1 MIQFSNKYLSKIV
14 LLVLIIQLLISNN
27 TFSQKVYPI
36 DYHLLPKDSLTQSLP
51 GKILRSFSSRIE
63 AQNYITNLP
72 SLLSLDGYIGASLD
86 SVNYDTAKAT
96 VFLYLGGRYK
106 WSKLELDS
114 IEPLALENIYPKK
127 FRANEHLEFAKGQE
141 IQEKL
146 LKYYENNGYPF
157 ASVSLKDVSIS
168 GSDVSGRMVVEKGV
182 LYHIDSI
189 RIIGN
194 TKIKNRFIQHYLD
207 IFNGEVYNTQKLN
220 SISKRL
226 KELPFMQEANP
237 WDVTL
242 LGSGSILNLY
252 LAPKKS
258 SQIDVLIGFLPS
270 STPDKKSQLTADV
283 HLDLKNALGSG
294 ENILLNW
301 QQLQPQ
307 SPKLN
312 LGFSQP
318 YIFNSKFGIDFMFN
332 LFKQDSAYLQL
343 NGLIGLDY
351 LVAQNK
357 SLKVFYQT
365 DKSYLLSGGVDSNQV
380 ISSKKLPV
388 NIDVRSDNFGLGYH
402 FFNTDYRLNPRR
414 GTQFDITATAGI
426 KKIEKN
432 SEIIKLKGNED
443 PPFDYNSLY
452 DSIQLRTYRFR
463 IYATAAQYFSL
474 GKNSVLKTA
483 ANFGLLQ
490 SPQTFQ
496 NELFRLGGYQLLRG
510 FDEESIYANSY
521 GVATAEYRFLT
532 GTNSYFYGFSDFAL
546 THTKISNDSF
556 SNSFISGGL
565 GLEFETKFGL
575 LNLSY
580 AVGKRNDVK
589 FDIRNAS
596 KIHFGYINYF

>member
-1 MIQFSNKYLSKIV
+1 MMQSSKTYLSKIV
-14 LLVLIIQLLISNN
+14 LPILIIQMLISNN
-27 TFSQKVYPI
+27 VFSQKKYSI
-36 DYHLLPKDSLTQSLP
+36 DYHLLDKDSAVKTLP
-51 GKILRSFSSRIE
+51 GRILHSFDTRE
-63 AQNYITNLP
+63 DAQNYILNLP
-72 SLLSLDGYIGASLD
+72 TLFSLDGYIGASVD
-86 SVNYDTAKAT
+86 SVHYDTARAN
-96 VFLYLGGRYK
+96 VFLYMGTRYK
-106 WSKLELDS
+106 WSKLNFDS
-114 IEPLALENIYPKK
+114 LEPIALENIFPKK
-127 FRANEHLEFAKGQE
+127 SPVSENLDFAKWQD
-141 IQEKL
+141 IREKL
-146 LKYYENNGYPF
+146 LGYYENNGYPF
-157 ASVSLKDVSIS
+157 ASVSLKDVAIS
-168 GSDVSGRMVVEKGV
+168 GSGVSGTMMVKKGV

-189 RIIGN
+189 RIYGK
-194 TKIKNRFIQHYLD
+194 TKIKNRFIQHYLN
-207 IFNGEVYNTQKLN
+207 IFNGEVYNNQKLA
-220 SISKRL
+220 SVSKRL

-237 WDVTL
+237 WDITM
-242 LGSGSILNLY
+242 LGSGAILNLY
-252 LAPKKS
+252 LMPKKS

-283 HLDLKNALGSG
+283 HLNLNNALGSG

-318 YIFNSKFGIDFMFN
+318 YIFNSKFGIDFKFN

-351 LVAQNK
+351 LITQNK

-365 DKSYLLSGGVDSNQV
+365 DKSYLLSGGVDTNQV
-380 ISSKKLPV
+380 VFSKRLPV

-402 FFNTDYRLNPRR
+402 FVNTDYRFNPRK
-414 GTQFDITATAGI
+414 GTEFDITATAGI
-426 KKIEKN
+426 KKIERN
-432 SEIIKLKGNED
+432 NEIINLKGTD
-443 PPFDYNSLY
+443 APPFDYNSLY
-452 DSIQLRTYRFR
+452 DSIQLKTYRFR
-463 IYATAAQYFSL
+463 INTSAAQYFPIGSN
-474 GKNSVLKTA
+474 GVLKA
-483 ANFGLLQ
+483 AGNVGILE

-510 FDEESIYANSY
+510 FDEESIYANRY
-521 GVATAEYRFLT
+521 AVGTAEYRFLT
-532 GTNSYFYGFSDFAL
+532 GVNSYFFGFSDIAF
-546 THTKISNDSF
+546 TRTKIANDSF
-556 SNSFISGGL
+556 SNFFISAGL

>member
-1 MIQFSNKYLSKIV
+1 MIRFSNKYLSKV
-14 LLVLIIQLLISNN
+14 MLLILIIQLLILNN
-27 TFSQKVYPI
+27 SFSQKVYPI
-36 DYHLLPKDSLTQSLP
+36 DYHLLPKDSLTLPLP
-51 GKILRSFSSRIE
+51 GKILRNFPSMLE
-63 AQNYITNLP
+63 AQNYITNIP
-72 SLLSLDGYIGASLD
+72 TLLSLDGFIGASVD

-96 VFLYLGGRYK
+96 VFLYLGAKYK
-106 WSKLELDS
+106 WTRLELDS
-114 IEPLALENIYPKK
+114 IEPAALENIFPKK
-127 FRANEHLEFAKGQE
+127 FRANGHLEFAKGQE

-146 LKYYENNGYPF
+146 LKYYENRGYPF
-157 ASVSLKDVSIS
+157 ASVSLEDVVIS
-168 GSDVSGRMVVEKGV
+168 GSDVSGRVMVNKGI

-189 RIIGN
+189 RIIGR

-207 IFNGEVYNTQKLN
+207 IFNGEVYNNQKLN

-237 WDVTL
+237 WDVTM
-242 LGSGSILNLY
+242 LGAGSILNLY
-252 LAPKKS
+252 LMPKKS

-270 STPDKKSQLTADV
+270 TTPDKKSQLTADV

-318 YIFNSKFGIDFMFN
+318 YIFNSKFGIDFLFN

-351 LVAQNK
+351 LIAQNK
-357 SLKVFYQT
+357 SLKIFYQT

-380 ISSKKLPV
+380 IFSKKLPV

-402 FFNTDYRLNPRR
+402 FFNTDYRFNPRR
-414 GTQFDITATAGI
+414 GTEFDITATAGI
-426 KKIEKN
+426 KKIERN
-432 SEIIKLKGNED
+432 SEILNLKGRDN
-443 PPFDYNSLY
+443 PAFDFSTLY

-463 IYATAAQYFSL
+463 INASAAQYFPL
-474 GKNSVLKTA
+474 GSKSVLKTK
-483 ANFGLLQ
+483 ANAGVLQ

-510 FDEESIYANSY
+510 FDEESIYANRY
-521 GVATAEYRFLT
+521 AVGTLEYRFLT
-532 GTNSYFYGFSDFAL
+532 GINSYFFGFSDIAV
-546 THTKISNDSF
+546 TQTKISNNSF
-556 SNSFISGGL
+556 SNFFISGGL

-589 FDIRNAS
+589 FDLRNGS